1 MSGFLT
7 VSIGSGLNGTIYG
20 DCQVPLK
27 AFLESRGE
35 AFQRESLLPYLYR
48 MEKSR
53 HWAERYSSETAMGDF
68 EPVGEGGDYPKTG
81 FEDGYFRD
89 IVNMTFKQSF
99 SVTQELVEDCLLGTM
114 KQRANK
120 LVTAYGRTREKF
132 GRILYAGGL
141 YGTTVS
147 YKGKTF
153 ACGSAD
159 GQALFSKTHPN
170 KVNGAK
176 QTNLYKGTFTNTLLG
191 KIETEMQ
198 NIKGD
203 NGELLG
209 VAPDT
214 IWIPNDAA
222 LKDAVFSAVGA
233 DKEPTSG
240 NNAFNYQFGRW
251 NIIVDPYLTAALTD
265 LGKSSEKPF
274 FLLDSKFIELN
285 DGPIFQDRVPLD
297 VKSVIDNN
305 NDNNVWQGRARF
317 GAGFAVGHGVSL
329 SSRHHARRFERLQT
343 LGQHFGAN
351 AGQIGAY
358 VGKPACAEH

>member
-99 SVTQELVEDCLLGTM
+99 SVTKELVEDCLLGTM

-170 KVNGAK
+170 KVDGAK

-214 IWIPNDAA
+214 IWIPNDGA

-251 NIIVDPYLTAALTD
+251 NIIVDPYLTAALAD
-265 LGKSSEKPF
+265 MGKSSEKPF

-285 DGPIFQDRVPLD
+285 DGPIFQDRVPLE
-297 VKSVIDNN
+297 VKSIIHTN

-317 GAGFAVGHGVSL
+317 GAGFVDW
-329 SSRHHARRFERLQT
+329 RFI
-343 LGQHFGAN
+343 A
-351 AGQIGAY
+351 AGNMSTGTDLT
-358 VGKPACAEH
+358 

>member
-132 GRILYAGGL
+132 GRILYACGL

-317 GAGFAVGHGVSL
+317 GAGFADWRFVAVGNMSTGTDL
-329 SSRHHARRFERLQT
+329 T
-343 LGQHFGAN
+343 
-351 AGQIGAY
+351 
-358 VGKPACAEH
+358 

>member
-141 YGTTVS
+141 YGSTVT

-170 KVNGAK
+170 KVDGAK

-251 NIIVDPYLTAALTD
+251 NIIVDPYLPAALTD
-265 LGKSSEKPF
+265 MGKSSEKPF

-317 GAGFAVGHGVSL
+317 GAGFADWRFVAVGNMSTGTDL
-329 SSRHHARRFERLQT
+329 T
-343 LGQHFGAN
+343 
-351 AGQIGAY
+351 
-358 VGKPACAEH
+358 

>member
-7 VSIGSGLNGTIYG
+7 VSIGSGMNGTIYG

-141 YGTTVS
+141 YGSTVT

-297 VKSVIDNN
+297 IKSVIDTN

-317 GAGFAVGHGVSL
+317 GAGFADWRFVAVGNMSTGTDL
-329 SSRHHARRFERLQT
+329 T
-343 LGQHFGAN
+343 
-351 AGQIGAY
+351 
-358 VGKPACAEH
+358 

>member
-222 LKDAVFSAVGA
+222 LKDAAFSAVGA

-317 GAGFAVGHGVSL
+317 GAGFADWRFVAVGNMSTGTDL
-329 SSRHHARRFERLQT
+329 T
-343 LGQHFGAN
+343 
-351 AGQIGAY
+351 
-358 VGKPACAEH
+358 

>member
-120 LVTAYGRTREKF
+120 LVTAYDRTREKF

-240 NNAFNYQFGRW
+240 NNAFNHQFGRW

-317 GAGFAVGHGVSL
+317 GAGFADWRFVAVGNMSTGTDL
-329 SSRHHARRFERLQT
+329 T
-343 LGQHFGAN
+343 
-351 AGQIGAY
+351 
-358 VGKPACAEH
+358 

>member
-53 HWAERYSSETAMGDF
+53 HWAERYSTETAMGDF

-214 IWIPNDAA
+214 IWIPNDAV

-233 DKEPTSG
+233 DKEPTTG

-317 GAGFAVGHGVSL
+317 GAGFADWRFVAVGNMSTGTDL
-329 SSRHHARRFERLQT
+329 T
-343 LGQHFGAN
+343 
-351 AGQIGAY
+351 
-358 VGKPACAEH
+358 

>member
-240 NNAFNYQFGRW
+240 NNAFNHQFGRW

-317 GAGFAVGHGVSL
+317 GAGFADWRFVAVGNMSTGTDL
-329 SSRHHARRFERLQT
+329 
-343 LGQHFGAN
+343 
-351 AGQIGAY
+351 I
-358 VGKPACAEH
+358 

>member
-147 YKGKTF
+147 YKDKTF

-317 GAGFAVGHGVSL
+317 GAGFADWRFVAVGNMSTGTDL
-329 SSRHHARRFERLQT
+329 T
-343 LGQHFGAN
+343 
-351 AGQIGAY
+351 
-358 VGKPACAEH
+358 

>member
-53 HWAERYSSETAMGDF
+53 HWAEHYSSETAMGDF

-251 NIIVDPYLTAALTD
+251 NIIVDPYLTAVLTD

-317 GAGFAVGHGVSL
+317 GAGFADWRFVAVGNMSTGTDL
-329 SSRHHARRFERLQT
+329 T
-343 LGQHFGAN
+343 
-351 AGQIGAY
+351 
-358 VGKPACAEH
+358 

>member
-176 QTNLYKGTFTNTLLG
+176 QTNLYNGTFTNTLLG

-317 GAGFAVGHGVSL
+317 GAGFADWRFVAVGNMSNGTAL
-329 SSRHHARRFERLQT
+329 A
-343 LGQHFGAN
+343 
-351 AGQIGAY
+351 
-358 VGKPACAEH
+358 

>member
-7 VSIGSGLNGTIYG
+7 VSIGSGLNGTVYG

-214 IWIPNDAA
+214 IWIPNDTA

-317 GAGFAVGHGVSL
+317 GAGFADWRFVAVGNMSTGTDL
-329 SSRHHARRFERLQT
+329 T
-343 LGQHFGAN
+343 
-351 AGQIGAY
+351 
-358 VGKPACAEH
+358 

>member
-53 HWAERYSSETAMGDF
+53 HWAEHYSSETAMGDF

-99 SVTQELVEDCLLGTM
+99 SVTQELVEDCMLGTM

-317 GAGFAVGHGVSL
+317 GAGFADWRFVAVGNMSTGTDL
-329 SSRHHARRFERLQT
+329 T
-343 LGQHFGAN
+343 
-351 AGQIGAY
+351 
-358 VGKPACAEH
+358 

>member
-53 HWAERYSSETAMGDF
+53 HWAERYSSETAMDDF

-317 GAGFAVGHGVSL
+317 GAGFADWRFVAVGNMSTGTDL
-329 SSRHHARRFERLQT
+329 T
-343 LGQHFGAN
+343 
-351 AGQIGAY
+351 
-358 VGKPACAEH
+358 

>member
-99 SVTQELVEDCLLGTM
+99 SVTQELVEDCLLGTK
-114 KQRANK
+114 KQRATK
-120 LVTAYGRTREKF
+120 LLTAYGRTREKF

-317 GAGFAVGHGVSL
+317 GAGFADWRFVAVGNMSTGTDL
-329 SSRHHARRFERLQT
+329 T
-343 LGQHFGAN
+343 
-351 AGQIGAY
+351 
-358 VGKPACAEH
+358 